1 MRCAL
6 LFLASVAS
14 AQQTDPRGFVNERLL
29 RQNFARMALKA
40 TTPPVIQLLASSAK
54 TCAIPL
60 LEVVP
65 MQKDIDTSMI
75 VMIVPQSGKPVDQMM
90 TIIPTIPVCGKK

>member
-14 AQQTDPRGFVNERLL
+14 AQQTDPRGFINERLL

-40 TTPPVIQLLASSAK
+40 TTPPVIQLLASAAK

-65 MQKDIDTSMI
+65 MQKEIDTSM
-75 VMIVPQSGKPVDQMM
+75 VVPQSGKPVDQKM
-90 TIIPTIPVCGKK
+90 IIPTMPVCGKK